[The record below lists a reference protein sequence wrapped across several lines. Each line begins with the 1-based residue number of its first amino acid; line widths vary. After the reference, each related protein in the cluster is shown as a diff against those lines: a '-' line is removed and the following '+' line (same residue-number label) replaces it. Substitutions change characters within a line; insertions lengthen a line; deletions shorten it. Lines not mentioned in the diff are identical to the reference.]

1 MLESEEASGLSGT
14 DGSVSEL
21 SLLDG
26 KDDEESVSDDG
37 SGTIMVLSEEA
48 ADEFC
53 EELDDGFFTVDELED
68 GFLTVAPAYQSFFSI
83 PLVFI

>member
-53 EELDDGFFTVDELED
+53 EELDDGFLRLMNWYAAF
-68 GFLTVAPAYQSFFSI
+68 
-83 PLVFI
+83 